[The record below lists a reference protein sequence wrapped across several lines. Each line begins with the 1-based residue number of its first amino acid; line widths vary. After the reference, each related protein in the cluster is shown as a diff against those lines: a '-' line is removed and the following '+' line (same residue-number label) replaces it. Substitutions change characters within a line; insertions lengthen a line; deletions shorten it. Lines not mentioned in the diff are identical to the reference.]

1 MISSATCAK
10 PWRDDAFNSRSGWPG
25 SDTDRRFAMSQD
37 DDMTQGSRR
46 LFLADSVK
54 LGAAS
59 LIGWSAEQFLID
71 HTLAALIDAPSGDP
85 FARGERIGTLRF
97 DDRKRSSRPRGK
109 VYGRGLNGRLR
120 RDLSALTPDSLIT
133 PNERFFIRTRCPDRI
148 DYTKP
153 WTIRIH
159 GLLRK
164 PIDIPVHEIASRAQ
178 PMGVHL
184 LECAGSGLGG
194 LISAATWSGVPVST
208 VLSRANALAQAT
220 RIRISGFDDHSKFD
234 SGYDERG
241 ADWIFTLDQLTEAG
255 AFLATQMN
263 GVALPRDHGYPIRL
277 VVPGWYGCTCIKWLD
292 EIEFVDDTASVTRHM
307 RHFARRTH
315 QVGVP
320 RLAKDFQPAEIDL
333 AAMPVHVEKWR
344 IQGKIVYRVVGILW
358 GGRQTTDALVIRFNA
373 NETYVPVESYE
384 HETTK
389 TWTLWTHTWHPPK
402 PGKYVIQLQVDEP
415 ATRTRRLDRGA
426 YQRIVRVEEVS

>member
-1 MISSATCAK
+1 M
-10 PWRDDAFNSRSGWPG
+10 NSPRGWPG

-37 DDMTQGSRR
+37 DDMPQGSRR

-59 LIGWSAEQFLID
+59 LVGWSAPQCLID
-71 HTLAALIDAPSGDP
+71 HALAAVIDAPPGNP

-97 DDRKRSSRPRGK
+97 ADRKRSSRQRET

-153 WTIRIH
+153 WNIRIH
-159 GLLRK
+159 GLLPE
-164 PIDIPVHEIASRAQ
+164 PIDIPAHDIASRAQ

-194 LISAATWSGVPVST
+194 LMSAATWSGVPVST
-208 VLSRANALAQAT
+208 VLSTANALARAT
-220 RIRISGFDDHSKFD
+220 RIRISGFDDHSKFN

-241 ADWIFTLDQLTEAG
+241 ADWIFTLDQLKEAG

-292 EIEFVDDTASVTRHM
+292 EIEFVDDTAPATRHM

-315 QVGVP
+315 QAGVP
-320 RLAKDFQPAEIDL
+320 RLAKDFQPAEIDI
-333 AAMPVHVEKWR
+333 AAMPVRVEKWR

-358 GGRQTTDALVIRFNA
+358 GGKQTTDALVIRFNA

-415 ATRTRRLDRGA
+415 ATRTRRLDRGV
-426 YQRIVRVEEVS
+426 YQRVVRVEEVSA

>member
-1 MISSATCAK
+1 MGSVTCAK
-10 PWRDDAFNSRSGWPG
+10 PWRDDAFNNPRGWQA

-59 LIGWSAEQFLID
+59 LIGWSGPQFLID
-71 HTLAALIDAPSGDP
+71 HALAALIDAPPGDP

-97 DDRKRSSRPRGK
+97 DDQKRTSRPREK
-109 VYGRGLNGRLR
+109 AYGRGLEGRLR
-120 RDLSALTPDSLIT
+120 PDLSALTPDSLIT

-153 WTIRIH
+153 WNIRIH
-159 GLLRK
+159 GLLRE
-164 PIDIPVHEIASRAQ
+164 PIDIPVHDIASRAQ

-194 LISAATWSGVPVST
+194 LISAATWSGVAVST
-208 VLSRANALAQAT
+208 VLSGANALAGAT

-241 ADWIFTLDQLTEAG
+241 ADWIFTLDQLKETG

-292 EIEFVDDTASVTRHM
+292 EIEFVDDNASATRHM
-307 RHFARRTH
+307 RQFARRTH
-315 QVGVP
+315 QAGVP
-320 RLAKDFQPAEIDL
+320 RLAKDFQPAEIDI
-333 AAMPVHVEKWR
+333 AAMPVRVEKWR

-358 GGRQTTDALVIRFNA
+358 GGKQTTDALVIRFNA
-373 NETYVPVESYE
+373 NEIYVPVESYE

-389 TWTLWTHTWHPPK
+389 TWTLWTHAWHPPK

-415 ATRTRRLDRGA
+415 ATRTRRLDRGV
-426 YQRIVRVEEVS
+426 YQRVVRVEEVS

>member
-1 MISSATCAK
+1 MGSVTCAK
-10 PWRDDAFNSRSGWPG
+10 RGRDDAFNSPSGWQG
-25 SDTDRRFAMSQD
+25 SDTERRFAMSQD
-37 DDMTQGSRR
+37 HNMTQGSRR
-46 LFLADSVK
+46 LFLTDSVK

-59 LIGWSAEQFLID
+59 LIGWSASQVLID
-71 HTLAALIDAPSGDP
+71 HALAALIDAPPGDL

-97 DDRKRSSRPRGK
+97 DDQKRSSRPREK
-109 VYGRGLNGRLR
+109 VYGRGLDGRLR
-120 RDLSALTPDSLIT
+120 RDLSALTSDSLIT
-133 PNERFFIRTRCPDRI
+133 PNDRFFIRTRCPDRI
-148 DYTKP
+148 NYTKP
-153 WTIRIH
+153 WNIRID

-164 PIDIPVHEIASRAQ
+164 PIDIPVQDIASRAQ

-194 LISAATWSGVPVST
+194 LISAATFSGVPVST

-220 RIRISGFDDHSKFD
+220 RIRISGFDDHSEFN

-241 ADWIFTLDQLTEAG
+241 ADWIFTLNQLKEAG

-263 GVALPRDHGYPIRL
+263 GVALRRDHGYPIRL

-292 EIEFVDDTASVTRHM
+292 EIEFVDDTASATRHM

-315 QVGVP
+315 QAGVP
-320 RLAKDFQPAEIDL
+320 RLAKDFQPAEIDI
-333 AAMPVHVEKWR
+333 AAMPVRVEKWR

-358 GGRQTTDALVIRFNA
+358 GGKQTTDALVIRFNA

-402 PGKYVIQLQVDEP
+402 PGKYVIRLQVDEP
-415 ATRTRRLDRGA
+415 ATRTRRLDRGF
-426 YQRIVRVEEVS
+426 YQRAVRVEEVN

>member
-1 MISSATCAK
+1 
-10 PWRDDAFNSRSGWPG
+10 
-25 SDTDRRFAMSQD
+25 MSQD

>member
-1 MISSATCAK
+1 
-10 PWRDDAFNSRSGWPG
+10 
-25 SDTDRRFAMSQD
+25 MSQD
-37 DDMTQGSRR
+37 DDMTQRSRR

-59 LIGWSAEQFLID
+59 LVGWSAPPFLID
-71 HTLAALIDAPSGDP
+71 DALAALIDPPPGDL

-97 DDRKRSSRPRGK
+97 DDQKRSSRPREK
-109 VYGRGLNGRLR
+109 AYGSGLNGRLR
-120 RDLSALTPDSLIT
+120 PDLSALTPDSLIT

-153 WTIRIH
+153 WNIRLH
-159 GLLRK
+159 GLLPE
-164 PIDIPVHEIASRAQ
+164 PIDIPVQDVASRAQ

-184 LECAGSGLGG
+184 LECAGSGLSG
-194 LISAATWSGVPVST
+194 LMSAAAWSGVPVST
-208 VLSRANALAQAT
+208 VLSRANALARAT
-220 RIRISGFDDHSKFD
+220 RIRISGFDDHSEFNPR
-234 SGYDERG
+234 YDERG
-241 ADWIFTLDQLTEAG
+241 ADWIFTLDQLKETG

-292 EIEFVDDTASVTRHM
+292 EIEFVDDTASATRHM
-307 RHFARRTH
+307 RQFARRTH
-315 QVGVP
+315 QAGVP
-320 RLAKDFQPAEIDL
+320 RRAKDFQPAQIDI
-333 AAMPVHVEKWR
+333 AAMPVRVEKWR

-358 GGRQTTDALVIRFNA
+358 GGKQTTDALVIRFNA
-373 NETYVPVESYE
+373 NGVYVPVESYE

-389 TWTLWTHTWHPPK
+389 TWTLWTHTWHRPK

-415 ATRTRRLDRGA
+415 ATRTRRLDRGVYRRA
-426 YQRIVRVEEVS
+426 VRVEEVS